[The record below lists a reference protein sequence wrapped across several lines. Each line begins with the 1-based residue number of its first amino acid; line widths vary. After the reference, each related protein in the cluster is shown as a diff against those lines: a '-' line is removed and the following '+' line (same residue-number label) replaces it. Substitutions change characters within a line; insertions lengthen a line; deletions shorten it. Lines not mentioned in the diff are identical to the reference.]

1 MSVAIT
7 TGVFDKLKDAF
18 TSKKFDVYVMEGGS
32 RCFAPNTKVRMY
44 SGKLKRVQDI
54 SIGDKIMNMH
64 GNGFNTVVSVHSG
77 VDEMFEVK
85 QARGIS
91 YTVNSKHIL
100 SLKQTRGHERKVAIE
115 GYKSSEKRKH
125 IRLPYDEAKIH
136 DVPVGDYIKK
146 SKRHIRCYTGFKN
159 TMVELPYK
167 SVSIDPYYLGL
178 WLGDGSSA
186 RPHEISNGDS
196 EIFDYMSAKA
206 LSLGTDLNKSD
217 VTMTF
222 RSAYKGTKIS
232 ERGKT
237 YEMIKQFEA
246 YGLKN
251 NKHIPEDF
259 IYTSYESRLKLLAGL
274 IDSDGNNS
282 GRNTYSITQTR
293 SCILEGVLE
302 ICRLSGFF
310 TNGINEIGVSMK
322 RKDGTVYKSKA
333 YQIEINHSDFEDL
346 NKHMKVERKKVEKN
360 CNRNYF
366 STSITVNSVGEGE
379 YYGFELDNDPYF
391 LLEDGTVVHNSSK
404 TFSII
409 QFWILWSYMN
419 RGRKRRVLVS
429 RRKGTWLTATVLNDF
444 LNVLRLYGLYDRKNH
459 NKSTGSGVY
468 TLYDTEFWFI
478 GLDDTQRIHGFESD
492 AFWINEAVEALYDD
506 YAQIMQRCKGFAI
519 LDYNPSEEE
528 HWIYDRVL
536 QRPLTFYSHSTMLD
550 NPFIAGTALR
560 QILSY
565 EPTDANYKAGTA
577 DERKWKIYGLGQ
589 RAKIEGV
596 IFEYKM
602 IPKIPQWVTTSRYGL
617 DFGYTNDVTACAD
630 VYFHENNVYIDEM
643 FYKTGMLSRDIVKEF
658 KELPV
663 KKIWCDSADPRLIDE
678 IYNAGINIHPARKP
692 AGSIKAGIDWLKT
705 KNIYITENSL
715 NTKKEFDNYTYQQDK
730 NGMWLNE
737 PIDAHNHIV
746 DGVRYVAYMEFIGK
760 NRPKNNLLQTLY

>member
-7 TGVFDKLKDAF
+7 TEVFDKLKDAF
-18 TSKKFDVYVMEGGS
+18 TSKKFDVYVLEGGS
-32 RCFAPNTKVRMY
+32 R
-44 SGKLKRVQDI
+44 
-54 SIGDKIMNMH
+54 
-64 GNGFNTVVSVHSG
+64 
-77 VDEMFEVK
+77 
-85 QARGIS
+85 
-91 YTVNSKHIL
+91 
-100 SLKQTRGHERKVAIE
+100 
-115 GYKSSEKRKH
+115 
-125 IRLPYDEAKIH
+125 
-136 DVPVGDYIKK
+136 
-146 SKRHIRCYTGFKN
+146 
-159 TMVELPYK
+159 
-167 SVSIDPYYLGL
+167 
-178 WLGDGSSA
+178 
-186 RPHEISNGDS
+186 
-196 EIFDYMSAKA
+196 
-206 LSLGTDLNKSD
+206 
-217 VTMTF
+217 
-222 RSAYKGTKIS
+222 
-232 ERGKT
+232 
-237 YEMIKQFEA
+237 
-246 YGLKN
+246 
-251 NKHIPEDF
+251 
-259 IYTSYESRLKLLAGL
+259 
-274 IDSDGNNS
+274 
-282 GRNTYSITQTR
+282 
-293 SCILEGVLE
+293 
-302 ICRLSGFF
+302 
-310 TNGINEIGVSMK
+310 
-322 RKDGTVYKSKA
+322 
-333 YQIEINHSDFEDL
+333 
-346 NKHMKVERKKVEKN
+346 
-360 CNRNYF
+360 
-366 STSITVNSVGEGE
+366 
-379 YYGFELDNDPYF
+379 
-391 LLEDGTVVHNSSK
+391 SSK

-429 RRKGTWLTATVLNDF
+429 RRKGTWLTATVVNDF
-444 LNVLRLYGLYDRKNH
+444 LNVLKLYGLYNRKNH

-536 QRPLTFYSHSTMLD
+536 QRPLTYYSHSTMLN

-617 DFGYTNDVTACAD
+617 DFGYTNDVTACSD

-643 FYKTGMLSRDIVKEF
+643 FYKTGMLSSDIVKEF

-715 NTKKEFDNYTYQQDK
+715 NAKKEFDNYTYQQDK

-737 PIDAHNHIV
+737 PIDAHNHCFVGETMITTINGQKRIDEINV
-746 DGVRYVAYMEFIGK
+746 GDLVATSNGYRKVTKVFDNGCKKIHDVSINFGIFAKGVKATPDHKFKTTKGWKQLKDIKAGDVLYLYPKSGLKDNPITERYITNTRASGIIQRVRNFFIGSFGKTQTGQYPRGFMCTILTATKKTTISKTLNAYAGGSTLAPTCKNAFQIKTKCKELAKECNTQGLTLPSGTAQRRVENGTKSNMKNHLGRLNQNNSNASSAIPRLKRLITGVFAFAQTSARRGGEEHRVLITSGKNAQSVEACSQKTNTVKPKLAVKYAVKSLDVKKENIEKVYDIEVEGMHEYFANGILVHNCIDGVRYVAYMEFIGK